1 MKLQL
6 SHSKTEKNYESNK
19 YILNLNT
26 NKYNQRKIKYS
37 LKRKNLEI
45 KSLSNFDEEYIQR
58 LKYRLSEITS
68 TKKNKNS
75 VINSKFPSIS
85 KNSKTF
91 NFSRQRARRKSTILI
106 KNLKEEKK
114 TGTKYENKLENIY
127 KENFL
132 EKKRAEIELKIS
144 KIKSLMKPLSMEL
157 ANTLKKIENY
167 KLDLEI
173 INNFNFSENNFR
185 KIYLSQLKSNSN
197 SIKSDFTNRSSSLNS
212 SNTDK
217 IKSKELDLYIKREK
231 AKLNNKKLIAM
242 EKLSKFNIKR
252 NSILSKYNS
261 CETELHDLK
270 KELNKIKDKL
280 ILHYHKLLFEAKDTR
295 SEGLSWIIR
304 ALWKLKTNVLLS
316 YLPKFLDK
324 KSIEFLFKYSDKLV
338 EIEQIQKKIQ
348 EKKDYLKNFGK
359 QIERLSIKLLKDDMK
374 ENNNYNNN
382 DNEKKEENSDIIYPK
397 RKKRLKT
404 HRPPSQ
410 LILKNMR
417 RKKILMTESP
427 IKALERLLSQSP
439 KKSDKNEK
447 EKTSSDFDDETFK
460 TSLYDTKKSLINI
473 NSNFDKMKPKNN
485 KIIQNLEMML
495 ENPNYLDQ
503 LTNHLSPTNNLKIVD
518 YENMNNYKIEDI
530 YDSNLVKIFNEH
542 KNLLIKLKEKKVE
555 AEKFVKNELDRI
567 GKCFYIEDYSG
578 KYNTDLKTVVCALI
592 GEDNSKLEVFRL
604 QKEQKEYFRTIK
616 NLSIYILINIRIFL
630 I

>member
-1 MKLQL
+1 M
-6 SHSKTEKNYESNK
+6 
-19 YILNLNT
+19 NT
-26 NKYNQRKIKYS
+26 NIYNQRKTKYS

-144 KIKSLMKPLSMEL
+144 KIKSLMKPLSIEL

-231 AKLNNKKLIAM
+231 AKLNNKKLVAM

-252 NSILSKYNS
+252 DSILSKYNS

-616 NLSIYILINIRIFL
+616 NLRTFNLLNRKFC
-630 I
+630 

>member
-26 NKYNQRKIKYS
+26 NIYNQRKTKYS

-144 KIKSLMKPLSMEL
+144 KIKSLMKPLSIEL

-197 SIKSDFTNRSSSLNS
+197 SIKSDFTNSSSSLNS

-217 IKSKELDLYIKREK
+217 IKPKELDLYIKREK

-252 NSILSKYNS
+252 DSILSKYNS

-616 NLSIYILINIRIFL
+616 NLRTFNLLNRKFC
-630 I
+630 

>member
-6 SHSKTEKNYESNK
+6 SHSNTEKNYESNK

-26 NKYNQRKIKYS
+26 NKYNQRKTKYS

-132 EKKRAEIELKIS
+132 EKKRAEIELKIN
-144 KIKSLMKPLSMEL
+144 KIKSLMKPLSIEL

-173 INNFNFSENNFR
+173 INNFNISENNFR

-197 SIKSDFTNRSSSLNS
+197 NIKSDFTNSSSSLNS

-217 IKSKELDLYIKREK
+217 IKPKELDLYIKREK

-252 NSILSKYNS
+252 DSILSKYNS
-261 CETELHDLK
+261 CENELHDLK

-374 ENNNYNNN
+374 ENNNYNNK

-518 YENMNNYKIEDI
+518 YENMNNYKMEDI

-616 NLSIYILINIRIFL
+616 NLRTFNLLNRKFC
-630 I
+630 

>member
-26 NKYNQRKIKYS
+26 NIYNQRKTKYS

-197 SIKSDFTNRSSSLNS
+197 SIKSDFTNHSSSLNS

-252 NSILSKYNS
+252 DSILSKYNS

-616 NLSIYILINIRIFL
+616 NLRTFNLLNRKVC
-630 I
+630 

>member
-26 NKYNQRKIKYS
+26 NIYNQRKTKYS

-58 LKYRLSEITS
+58 FKYRLSEITS

-231 AKLNNKKLIAM
+231 AKLNNKKLVAM

-252 NSILSKYNS
+252 DSILSKYNS

-270 KELNKIKDKL
+270 KELNKINDKL

-374 ENNNYNNN
+374 ENNNYNNK

-616 NLSIYILINIRIFL
+616 NLRTFNLLNRKIC
-630 I
+630 

>member
-26 NKYNQRKIKYS
+26 NIYNQRKTKYS

-144 KIKSLMKPLSMEL
+144 KIKSLMKPLSIEL

-252 NSILSKYNS
+252 DSILSKYNS

-616 NLSIYILINIRIFL
+616 NLRTFNLLNRKIC
-630 I
+630 

>member
-26 NKYNQRKIKYS
+26 NIYNQRKTKYS

-85 KNSKTF
+85 KNSQTF
-91 NFSRQRARRKSTILI
+91 NFSRQRVRRKSTILI

-144 KIKSLMKPLSMEL
+144 KIKSLMKPLSIEL

-252 NSILSKYNS
+252 DSILSKYNS

-348 EKKDYLKNFGK
+348 EKKDYLKNFRK

-616 NLSIYILINIRIFL
+616 NLRTFNLLNRKFC
-630 I
+630 

>member
-26 NKYNQRKIKYS
+26 NIYNQRKTKYS

-91 NFSRQRARRKSTILI
+91 NFSRQRVRRKSTILI

-144 KIKSLMKPLSMEL
+144 KIKSLMKPLSIEL

-197 SIKSDFTNRSSSLNS
+197 SIKSDFTNHSSSLNS

-217 IKSKELDLYIKREK
+217 IKSRELDLYIKREK

-252 NSILSKYNS
+252 DSILSKYNS

-324 KSIEFLFKYSDKLV
+324 KSIKFLFKYSDKLV

-616 NLSIYILINIRIFL
+616 NLRTFNLLNRKIC
-630 I
+630 

>member
-26 NKYNQRKIKYS
+26 NIYNQRKTKYS

-85 KNSKTF
+85 KNSQTF
-91 NFSRQRARRKSTILI
+91 NFSRQRVRRKSTILI

-252 NSILSKYNS
+252 DSILSKYNS

-567 GKCFYIEDYSG
+567 GKCFYIDDYSG

-616 NLSIYILINIRIFL
+616 NLRTFNLLNRKFC
-630 I
+630 

>member
-1 MKLQL
+1 M
-6 SHSKTEKNYESNK
+6 
-19 YILNLNT
+19 NT
-26 NKYNQRKIKYS
+26 NIYNQRKTKYS

-91 NFSRQRARRKSTILI
+91 NFSRQRVRRKSTILI

-217 IKSKELDLYIKREK
+217 IKSRELDLYIKREK

-252 NSILSKYNS
+252 DSILSKYNS

-616 NLSIYILINIRIFL
+616 NLRTFNLLNRKIC
-630 I
+630 

>member
-6 SHSKTEKNYESNK
+6 SHSNTEKNYESNK

-26 NKYNQRKIKYS
+26 NKYNQRKTKYS

-144 KIKSLMKPLSMEL
+144 KIKSLMKPLSIEL

-217 IKSKELDLYIKREK
+217 IKSRELDLYIKREK
-231 AKLNNKKLIAM
+231 AKLNNKKLVAM

-252 NSILSKYNS
+252 DSILSKYNS

-616 NLSIYILINIRIFL
+616 NLRTFNLLNRKIY
-630 I
+630 

>member
-6 SHSKTEKNYESNK
+6 SHSNTEKNYESNK

-26 NKYNQRKIKYS
+26 NKYNQRKTKYS

-106 KNLKEEKK
+106 KKKKKKKK

-252 NSILSKYNS
+252 DSILSKYNS

-270 KELNKIKDKL
+270 KELTKIKDKL

-616 NLSIYILINIRIFL
+616 NLRTFNLLNRKIC
-630 I
+630 

>member
-19 YILNLNT
+19 FILNLNT
-26 NKYNQRKIKYS
+26 NIYNQRKTKYS

-144 KIKSLMKPLSMEL
+144 KIKSLMKPLSIEL

-252 NSILSKYNS
+252 DSILSKYNS

-270 KELNKIKDKL
+270 KELTKIKDKL

-616 NLSIYILINIRIFL
+616 NLRTFNLLNRKIC
-630 I
+630 

>member
-26 NKYNQRKIKYS
+26 NIYNQRKTKYS

-114 TGTKYENKLENIY
+114 TATKYENKLENIY

-144 KIKSLMKPLSMEL
+144 KIKSLMKPLSIEL

-217 IKSKELDLYIKREK
+217 IKSRELDLYIKREK
-231 AKLNNKKLIAM
+231 AKLNNKKLVAM

-252 NSILSKYNS
+252 DSILSKYNS

-616 NLSIYILINIRIFL
+616 NLRTFNLLNRKVC
-630 I
+630 

>member
-26 NKYNQRKIKYS
+26 NIYNQRKTKYS

-58 LKYRLSEITS
+58 LKLSEITS

-144 KIKSLMKPLSMEL
+144 KIKSLMKPLSIEL

-197 SIKSDFTNRSSSLNS
+197 SIKSDFTNLSSSLNS

-252 NSILSKYNS
+252 DSILSKYNS

-616 NLSIYILINIRIFL
+616 NLRTFNLLNRKVC
-630 I
+630 

>member
-26 NKYNQRKIKYS
+26 NIYNQRKTKYS

-144 KIKSLMKPLSMEL
+144 KIKSLMKPLSIEL

-197 SIKSDFTNRSSSLNS
+197 SIKSDFTNLSSSLNS

-231 AKLNNKKLIAM
+231 AKLNNKKLVAM

-252 NSILSKYNS
+252 DSILSKYNS

-616 NLSIYILINIRIFL
+616 NLRTFNLLNRKFC
-630 I
+630 

>member
-26 NKYNQRKIKYS
+26 NIYNQRKTKYS

-85 KNSKTF
+85 KNSQTF
-91 NFSRQRARRKSTILI
+91 NFSRQRVRRKSTILI

-252 NSILSKYNS
+252 DSILSKYNS

-348 EKKDYLKNFGK
+348 EKKDYLKNFRK

-616 NLSIYILINIRIFL
+616 NLRTFNLLNRKIC
-630 I
+630 

>member
-26 NKYNQRKIKYS
+26 NIYNQRKTKYS

-58 LKYRLSEITS
+58 LKLSEITS

-144 KIKSLMKPLSMEL
+144 KIKSLMKPLSIEL

-252 NSILSKYNS
+252 DSILSKYNS

-578 KYNTDLKTVVCALI
+578 RYNTDLKTVVCALI

-616 NLSIYILINIRIFL
+616 NLRTFNLLNRKIC
-630 I
+630 

>member
-26 NKYNQRKIKYS
+26 NIYNQRKTKYS

-144 KIKSLMKPLSMEL
+144 KIKSLMKPLSIEL

-212 SNTDK
+212 SNTGK
-217 IKSKELDLYIKREK
+217 IKSRELDLYIKREK
-231 AKLNNKKLIAM
+231 AKLNNKKLVAM

-252 NSILSKYNS
+252 DSILSKYNS

-616 NLSIYILINIRIFL
+616 NLRTFNLLNRKIC
-630 I
+630 

>member
-6 SHSKTEKNYESNK
+6 SHSNTEKNYESNK

-26 NKYNQRKIKYS
+26 NKYNQRKTKYS

-85 KNSKTF
+85 KNSQTF
-91 NFSRQRARRKSTILI
+91 NFSRQRVRRKSTILI

-144 KIKSLMKPLSMEL
+144 KIKSLMKPLSIEL

-231 AKLNNKKLIAM
+231 AKLNNKKLVAM

-252 NSILSKYNS
+252 DSILSKYNS

-374 ENNNYNNN
+374 ENNNYNNK

-616 NLSIYILINIRIFL
+616 NLRTFNLLNRKIC
-630 I
+630 

>member
-26 NKYNQRKIKYS
+26 NIYNQRKTKYS

-58 LKYRLSEITS
+58 FKYRLSEITS

-144 KIKSLMKPLSMEL
+144 KIKSLMKPLSIEL

-242 EKLSKFNIKR
+242 EKLSKFNIKKD
-252 NSILSKYNS
+252 SILSKYNS

-270 KELNKIKDKL
+270 KELTKIKDKL

-616 NLSIYILINIRIFL
+616 NLRTFNLLNRKIC
-630 I
+630 

>member
-26 NKYNQRKIKYS
+26 NIYNQRKTKYS

-144 KIKSLMKPLSMEL
+144 KIKSLMKPLSIEL

-197 SIKSDFTNRSSSLNS
+197 SIKSDFTNLSSSLNS

-252 NSILSKYNS
+252 DSILSKYNS

-270 KELNKIKDKL
+270 KELTKIKDKL

-503 LTNHLSPTNNLKIVD
+503 LTNHLSPKNNLKIVD

-616 NLSIYILINIRIFL
+616 NLRTFNLLNRKIC
-630 I
+630 

>member
-26 NKYNQRKIKYS
+26 NIYNQRKTKYS

-85 KNSKTF
+85 KNSQTF
-91 NFSRQRARRKSTILI
+91 NFSRQRVRRKSTILI

-127 KENFL
+127 KENYL

-197 SIKSDFTNRSSSLNS
+197 SIKGDFTNRSSSLNS

-217 IKSKELDLYIKREK
+217 IKSRELDLYIKREK
-231 AKLNNKKLIAM
+231 AKLNNKKLVAM

-252 NSILSKYNS
+252 DSILSKYNS

-270 KELNKIKDKL
+270 KELTKIKDKL

-503 LTNHLSPTNNLKIVD
+503 LTNHLSPKNNLKIVD

-616 NLSIYILINIRIFL
+616 NLRTFNLLNRKIC
-630 I
+630 

>member
-26 NKYNQRKIKYS
+26 NIYNQRKTKYS

-114 TGTKYENKLENIY
+114 TATKYENKLENIY

-197 SIKSDFTNRSSSLNS
+197 SIKSDFTNLSSSLNS

-252 NSILSKYNS
+252 DSILSKYNS

-270 KELNKIKDKL
+270 KELTKIKDKL

-616 NLSIYILINIRIFL
+616 NLRTFNLLNRKFC
-630 I
+630 

>member
-359 QIERLSIKLLKDDMK
+359 QIERLSIKLLKDDMN

-382 DNEKKEENSDIIYPK
+382 DNEKKEKDSDIIYPK

-616 NLSIYILINIRIFL
+616 NLRTFNLLNRKIC
-630 I
+630 

>member
-26 NKYNQRKIKYS
+26 NIYNQRKTKYS
-37 LKRKNLEI
+37 LKRKNVEI

-114 TGTKYENKLENIY
+114 TATKYENKLENIY

-144 KIKSLMKPLSMEL
+144 KIKSLMKPLSIEL

-197 SIKSDFTNRSSSLNS
+197 SIKSDFTNSSSSLNS

-217 IKSKELDLYIKREK
+217 IKPKELDLYIKREK
-231 AKLNNKKLIAM
+231 AKLNNKKLVAM

-252 NSILSKYNS
+252 DSILSKYNS

-616 NLSIYILINIRIFL
+616 NLRTFNLLNRKIC
-630 I
+630 

>member
-26 NKYNQRKIKYS
+26 NIYNQRKTKYS

-85 KNSKTF
+85 KNSQTF

-127 KENFL
+127 KENYL

-197 SIKSDFTNRSSSLNS
+197 SIKGDFTNRSSSLNS

-217 IKSKELDLYIKREK
+217 IKSRELDLYIKREK
-231 AKLNNKKLIAM
+231 AKLNNKKLVAM

-252 NSILSKYNS
+252 DTILSKYNS

-270 KELNKIKDKL
+270 KELTKIKDKL

-503 LTNHLSPTNNLKIVD
+503 LTNHLSPKNNLKIVD

-616 NLSIYILINIRIFL
+616 NLRTFNLLNRKFN
-630 I
+630 

>member
-26 NKYNQRKIKYS
+26 NIYNQRKTKYS
-37 LKRKNLEI
+37 LKRKNVEI

-242 EKLSKFNIKR
+242 EKLSKFSIKR
-252 NSILSKYNS
+252 DSILSKYNS
-261 CETELHDLK
+261 CENELHDLK
-270 KELNKIKDKL
+270 KELTKIKDKL

-616 NLSIYILINIRIFL
+616 NLRTFNLLNRKFC
-630 I
+630 

>member
-1 MKLQL
+1 M
-6 SHSKTEKNYESNK
+6 
-19 YILNLNT
+19 NT
-26 NKYNQRKIKYS
+26 NIYNQRKTKYS

-144 KIKSLMKPLSMEL
+144 KIKSLMKPLSIEL

-197 SIKSDFTNRSSSLNS
+197 SIKSDFTNLSSSLNS

-252 NSILSKYNS
+252 DSILSKYNS

-270 KELNKIKDKL
+270 KELTKIKDKL

-503 LTNHLSPTNNLKIVD
+503 LTNHLSPKNNLKIVD

-616 NLSIYILINIRIFL
+616 NLRTFNLLNRKIC
-630 I
+630 

>member
-26 NKYNQRKIKYS
+26 NIYNQRKTKYS

-144 KIKSLMKPLSMEL
+144 KIKSLMKPLSIEL

-197 SIKSDFTNRSSSLNS
+197 SIKSDFTNLSSSLNS

-217 IKSKELDLYIKREK
+217 IKSKELDLYINREK

-252 NSILSKYNS
+252 DSILSKYNS
-261 CETELHDLK
+261 CENELHDLK
-270 KELNKIKDKL
+270 KELTKIKDKL

-616 NLSIYILINIRIFL
+616 NLRTFNLLNRKIC
-630 I
+630 

>member
-6 SHSKTEKNYESNK
+6 SHSKTEKNYDQNK
-19 YILNLNT
+19 YILNLKT
-26 NKYNQRKIKYS
+26 NKFNQRKTKNS
-37 LKRKNLEI
+37 FKRKNLEI
-45 KSLSNFDEEYIQR
+45 KSLSNLDEEYIQR
-58 LKYRLSEITS
+58 LKYRLSEMTS
-68 TKKNKNS
+68 MKKNKNNI
-75 VINSKFPSIS
+75 INSKFPLIS
-85 KNSKTF
+85 KNSTSI
-91 NFSRQRARRKSTILI
+91 NISRQRLRRKSIILI

-114 TGTKYENKLENIY
+114 TGTKYEKKLENIY
-127 KENFL
+127 KENTL
-132 EKKRAEIELKIS
+132 EKKREEIELKIS
-144 KIKSLMKPLSMEL
+144 KIKSLMKPLSIEL

-185 KIYLSQLKSNSN
+185 KRYISKLKSNSN
-197 SIKSDFTNRSSSLNS
+197 SIKGENTNRSSLSS

-217 IKSKELDLYIKREK
+217 IKSKELDLFINKEK
-231 AKLNNKKLIAM
+231 AKLQKKKLITM
-242 EKLSKFNIKR
+242 EKLSKFNNKR
-252 NSILSKYNS
+252 DSILSKYNS
-261 CETELHDLK
+261 CEAELHNLK
-270 KELNKIKDKL
+270 KELNKIKDEL

-324 KSIEFLFKYSDKLV
+324 KSIEFLFKYSDKLI

-359 QIERLSIKLLKDDMK
+359 KIERLSLKLLKEDMK

-382 DNEKKEENSDIIYPK
+382 EKDDENPDIISRN
-397 RKKRLKT
+397 RKERLKT
-404 HRPPSQ
+404 QKPPSQ
-410 LILKNMR
+410 LILKRMR

-427 IKALERLLSQSP
+427 IKALERFLSKSP
-439 KKSDKNEK
+439 KKSYKKEK
-447 EKTSSDFDDETFK
+447 EKTTSDLEDETFK
-460 TSLYDTKKSLINI
+460 TSLYDTKKSYINI
-473 NSNFDKMKPKNN
+473 NSNFNKIKPKNN
-485 KIIQNLEMML
+485 KIIQNLELMF

-503 LTNHLSPTNNLKIVD
+503 LTNHLSPKNNLKIVD
-518 YENMNNYKIEDI
+518 YENMNKYKIEDI

-555 AEKFVKNELDRI
+555 TEQFVRNELDRI

-578 KYNTDLKTVVCALI
+578 KYNIDLKTVVCALI

-604 QKEQKEYFRTIK
+604 QKEQKEYFKTIK
-616 NLSIYILINIRIFL
+616 NLRTFNLLNRKIY
-630 I
+630 

>member
-26 NKYNQRKIKYS
+26 NIYNQRKTKYS

-144 KIKSLMKPLSMEL
+144 KIKSLMKPLSIEL

-231 AKLNNKKLIAM
+231 AKLNNKKLVAM

-252 NSILSKYNS
+252 DSILSKYNS

-270 KELNKIKDKL
+270 KELTKIKDKL

-616 NLSIYILINIRIFL
+616 NLRTFNLLNRKIC
-630 I
+630 

>member
-6 SHSKTEKNYESNK
+6 SHSNTEKNYESNK

-26 NKYNQRKIKYS
+26 NIYNQRKTKYS

-144 KIKSLMKPLSMEL
+144 KIKSLMKPLSIEL

-252 NSILSKYNS
+252 DSILSKYNS

-616 NLSIYILINIRIFL
+616 NLRTFNLLNRKIC
-630 I
+630 

>member
-26 NKYNQRKIKYS
+26 NIYNQRKTKYS

-144 KIKSLMKPLSMEL
+144 KIKSLMKPLSIEL

-252 NSILSKYNS
+252 DSILSKYNS

-270 KELNKIKDKL
+270 KELTKIKDKL

-616 NLSIYILINIRIFL
+616 NLRTFNLLNRKIC
-630 I
+630 

>member
-26 NKYNQRKIKYS
+26 NIYNQRKTKYS

-197 SIKSDFTNRSSSLNS
+197 SIKSDFTNLSSSLNS

-231 AKLNNKKLIAM
+231 AKLNNKKLVAM

-252 NSILSKYNS
+252 DSILSKYNS

-427 IKALERLLSQSP
+427 IKALERLLSQSL

-616 NLSIYILINIRIFL
+616 NLRTFNLLNRKIC
-630 I
+630 

>member
-26 NKYNQRKIKYS
+26 NIYNQRKTKYS

-58 LKYRLSEITS
+58 FKYRLSEITS

-252 NSILSKYNS
+252 DSILSKYNS

-270 KELNKIKDKL
+270 KELTKIKDKL

-616 NLSIYILINIRIFL
+616 NLRTFNLLNRKIC
-630 I
+630 

>member
-26 NKYNQRKIKYS
+26 NIYNQRKTKYS

-58 LKYRLSEITS
+58 FKYRLSEITS

-252 NSILSKYNS
+252 DSILSKYNS

-616 NLSIYILINIRIFL
+616 NLRTFNLLNRKIC
-630 I
+630 

>member
-26 NKYNQRKIKYS
+26 NKYNQRKTKYS

-217 IKSKELDLYIKREK
+217 IKSRELDLYIKREK

-252 NSILSKYNS
+252 DSILSKYNS

-270 KELNKIKDKL
+270 KELTKIKDKL

-616 NLSIYILINIRIFL
+616 NLRTFNLLNRKFC
-630 I
+630 

>member
-19 YILNLNT
+19 FILNLNT
-26 NKYNQRKIKYS
+26 NIYNQRKTKYS
-37 LKRKNLEI
+37 LKRKNVEI

-242 EKLSKFNIKR
+242 EKLSKFSIKR
-252 NSILSKYNS
+252 DSILSKYNS

-567 GKCFYIEDYSG
+567 GKCFYIDDYSG

-616 NLSIYILINIRIFL
+616 NLRTFNLLNRKIC
-630 I
+630 